1 MFRKLCRSKIHQA
14 RVTEANLHYEGS
26 ISIAADLMREADLLP
41 YEEVHVWNLN
51 NGERFTTYC
60 IEAEAGSGTF
70 CVNGA
75 AARRVCVGDVIIVT
89 AFAYVEEAESQ
100 RWEPAILIMNE
111 RNEVVKKLPRAF
123 SLASGGRRA

>member
-1 MFRKLCRSKIHQA
+1 MLRKLCRSKIHQA

-60 IEAEAGSGTF
+60 IEAEAGTGTF

-75 AARRVCVGDVIIVT
+75 AARRVSVGDTIIVT
-89 AFAYVEEAESQ
+89 AFSYVEEAAAGS
-100 RWEPAILIMNE
+100 WEPTILIMNE
-111 RNEVVKKLPRAF
+111 RNEVAKKMGRAC
-123 SLASGGRRA
+123 SLAGGRGA